1 MSRVFANEF
10 FQGETDTGY
19 TSKKTIAV
27 QGYLSFIDY
36 SVYKPTKPTNI
47 SSSYYRYRY
56 AGGVPL
62 FPYGNVII
70 SPALSM
76 NGIYGGFLPKPV
88 GPSRNTGDNKYGT
101 QYIWQI

>member
-1 MSRVFANEF
+1 MSRVFANQF

-36 SVYKPTKPTNI
+36 SVYGPTKPANI

-56 AGGVPL
+56 AGGLPL

-76 NGIYGGFLPKPV
+76 NGIYGGVLPEPTSSSS
-88 GPSRNTGDNKYGT
+88 PSGDNKYGNN
-101 QYIWQI
+101 I

>member
-10 FQGETDTGY
+10 FQGEPDSGY

-36 SVYKPTKPTNI
+36 SVYEPNKSTNI
-47 SSSYYRYRY
+47 SSSYYRYKY

-62 FPYGNVII
+62 FPYGNTII
-70 SPALSM
+70 SPALSI
-76 NGIYGGFLPKPV
+76 NSIYGGVIIPVVPPPVSRDAKIKPL
-88 GPSRNTGDNKYGT
+88 
-101 QYIWQI
+101 